1 MSYGFIGFQYSGTF
15 VGKGVR
21 KTMDKHNIV
30 SFAPQGEKK
39 KHRIPHIVVISV
51 IGCLFAF
58 LVSVFTILAINDF
71 DISKALGARQEGI
84 AEEETTAAAGE
95 NEGLSEMTDFS
106 EAFTFLA
113 LCSDKDE
120 LTFCQLISVDIANG
134 KIRVKPLPLDYRLVL
149 AGGETDISE
158 VFRNDSLSVLAAA
171 FSSRNINIKKYV
183 HVTEDNFRMLMSKLG
198 AVAVE
203 ITGSYEFNID
213 AVRYTFTPGVQ
224 NMTSDTLLKYM
235 KFSESGEAGLRL
247 QGNVIAEIFRQHFTK
262 ENFGKGE
269 SFFSTL
275 INLVDTNI
283 TVFDYTAAQPV
294 LSALLAGTVEV
305 AVVS

>member
-1 MSYGFIGFQYSGTF
+1 
-15 VGKGVR
+15 
-21 KTMDKHNIV
+21 MDKHNIV

-39 KHRIPHIVVISV
+39 KHRIPHIISISV
-51 IGCLFAF
+51 VGCLVAF

-71 DISKALGARQEGI
+71 DISKALGARQEDV
-84 AEEETTAAAGE
+84 ETEETTVGASDVGE
-95 NEGLSEMTDFS
+95 GASGMTDFKES
-106 EAFTFLA
+106 FTFLA
-113 LCSDKDE
+113 LCSEKEE

-149 AGGETDISE
+149 ANGETDISE
-158 VFRNDSLSVLAAA
+158 VFRKDSLSVLAAA

-183 HVTEDNFRMLMSKLG
+183 HVTEDNFRRLMSKLG
-198 AVAVE
+198 AVSVE

-213 AVRYTFTPGVQ
+213 AVKYTFAPGVQ

-235 KFSESGEAGLRL
+235 KFSETGEAQLRL
-247 QGNVIAEIFRQHFTK
+247 QGNVVASIFRQHFTK

-294 LSALLAGTVEV
+294 LSSLLAGAVEV